1 MKDTIC
7 CWVSVGLRDIH
18 LHVQIFNYLVCCSL
32 LIPQESPLQFWNNW
46 FCTLAL
52 AHCQCCLQSMCTPLE
67 LCPTQKRAWQQ
78 VRWCKCIKIMLKI
91 LLKVAHF
98 ISIMQYKEVVQPV
111 KSALPVKLLQ
121 VSNDHSGMGETTH
134 SCPATSPDTVW

>member
-1 MKDTIC
+1 
-7 CWVSVGLRDIH
+7 
-18 LHVQIFNYLVCCSL
+18 
-32 LIPQESPLQFWNNW
+32 
-46 FCTLAL
+46 
-52 AHCQCCLQSMCTPLE
+52 
-67 LCPTQKRAWQQ
+67 
-78 VRWCKCIKIMLKI
+78 MLKI